1 MRLPNYACRQ
11 TKGNF
16 LAFKELAM
24 TAKFRKNMFK
34 LFENSAIYLTQSN
47 RPAFRRYTLID
58 IRSHGFHSKLETLK
72 IGLIQAQLN

>member
-34 LFENSAIYLTQSN
+34 LFENSAIYLTESN

-58 IRSHGFHSKLETLK
+58 RRSNGFHSELQILR
-72 IGLIQAQLN
+72 IGLIQPQIN